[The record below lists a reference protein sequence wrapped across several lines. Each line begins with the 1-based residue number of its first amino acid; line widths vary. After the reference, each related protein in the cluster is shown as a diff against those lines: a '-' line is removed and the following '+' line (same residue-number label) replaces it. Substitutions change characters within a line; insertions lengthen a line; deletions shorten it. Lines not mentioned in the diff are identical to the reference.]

1 MTNLAFNIDFLG
13 KLISLNEQEGDEKL
27 LASSFAWYS
36 DTFMIAVHSKDV
48 VKMQGFCDACMLVL
62 DSIVDHDSTA
72 TCQLMLISFLVQAK
86 EYIPAKLFSKFRI
99 QALKLNRFLSWL
111 IKEAFNG
118 SSDARLFY
126 EHLLKCDQSS
136 CDEDFL
142 FVQTCMVLA
151 VEIMAGL
158 DQLAL
163 AQKSTE
169 NLFESPA
176 LLQGKVVI
184 LKTTFSTCFQC
195 EESSPPRQINFLELE
210 ISRESS
216 LNSFDRIIKHLSENA
231 LALLQ
236 SERTASKFSF
246 RESIPVFSMYG
257 EIMELLSIALK
268 VYQLQRM
275 QDRTH
280 VHFIYAL
287 FIILFETAAKMNSVA
302 FMGHAAKVCNEQLLH
317 LLEDSQKYDISN
329 IIVLFLSPK
338 LEQLQTGKISG
349 LSYEGVISIALRLSP
364 PSSNCSELHQMIQST
379 ALLICNREEKIP

>member
-1 MTNLAFNIDFLG
+1 
-13 KLISLNEQEGDEKL
+13 
-27 LASSFAWYS
+27 
-36 DTFMIAVHSKDV
+36 
-48 VKMQGFCDACMLVL
+48 MLVL

-86 EYIPAKLFSKFRI
+86 EYIPPKLFSKFRI
-99 QALKLNRFLSWL
+99 QALKLNRFLTWL
-111 IKEAFNG
+111 IKEAFSG

-151 VEIMAGL
+151 VEIMASL

-176 LLQGKVVI
+176 LLQGKVVL

-195 EESSPPRQINFLELE
+195 AESSPPRQIDFSELE
-210 ISRESS
+210 TSRESS
-216 LNSFDRIIKHLSENA
+216 LNSFDRIIKNLSENA
-231 LALLQ
+231 ITLLQ

-246 RESIPVFSMYG
+246 RESTIPVFSMYG
-257 EIMELLSIALK
+257 EIMEFLSIALK
-268 VYQLQRM
+268 VYQLQRK

-280 VHFIYAL
+280 IHFIYVL
-287 FIILFETAAKMNSVA
+287 FIILFETAEKMNSVA

-364 PSSNCSELHQMIQST
+364 PSSDCSELHQMIQST